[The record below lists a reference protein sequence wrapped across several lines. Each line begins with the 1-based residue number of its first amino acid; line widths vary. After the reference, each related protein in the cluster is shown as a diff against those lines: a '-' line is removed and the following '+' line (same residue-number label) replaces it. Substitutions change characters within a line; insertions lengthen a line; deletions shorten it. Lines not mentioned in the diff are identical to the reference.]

1 MQELPPTTGR
11 WRSSGRT
18 WQCQGTSELTLG
30 LCKLRKPGS
39 SKRVSLFRFLPST
52 TLGLNL
58 TDGNKRADKQLLPIN
73 LIVDDKVFKDYFS
86 LLHRHLRPEQNRPDN
101 PSDYVEWQR
110 KSRHLERRTQLRE
123 ICIFSAL
130 GRGACSPESQI
141 QVQIQLLDPR
151 KDTNTHPKISKV
163 V

>member
-1 MQELPPTTGR
+1 MQELPPTIGQQ
-11 WRSSGRT
+11 RSSGRR

-58 TDGNKRADKQLLPIN
+58 TDGNKRADKQLLQIN
-73 LIVDDKVFKDYFS
+73 LIVDDKVLKDYFS
-86 LLHRHLRPEQNRPDN
+86 LLHWHLRPEQNRPDN

-110 KSRHLERRTQLRE
+110 KSRHLERRAQLVLGSL
-123 ICIFSAL
+123 CKNIFSA
-130 GRGACSPESQI
+130 RKRDACPQERQLR
-141 QVQIQLLDPR
+141 VQN
-151 KDTNTHPKISKV
+151 TNTHSKISQMT
-163 V
+163 